1 MVNHP
6 GGEESGSESL
16 VFFSRIFN
24 LRSPVQL
31 DLKKV
36 ALFGISLTT
45 THFHPSPDPQQ
56 KYQPATE
63 ATPQESLG
71 DRARSLTDSV
81 QHHYHHFY
89 DHRATKQDTCRRAKR
104 SSHMVSPSA
113 TTRRPKGT
121 VTHPRAHT
129 CGTPSVRRGGFLPKS
144 IDEPRSALIGVTIT
158 VPCHSYEHSLLPVSP
173 THHSL
178 QLIST

>member
-6 GGEESGSESL
+6 GGGESGSG
-16 VFFSRIFN
+16 VFGFFQSDLQPPF
-24 LRSPVQL
+24 PVQL

-89 DHRATKQDTCRRAKR
+89 DHWATKQDTCRRAKR
-104 SSHMVSPSA
+104 SS
-113 TTRRPKGT
+113 
-121 VTHPRAHT
+121 
-129 CGTPSVRRGGFLPKS
+129 
-144 IDEPRSALIGVTIT
+144 
-158 VPCHSYEHSLLPVSP
+158 P
-173 THHSL
+173 TG
-178 QLIST
+178 IP

>member
-1 MVNHP
+1 MTARDHSPTLYNTTII
-6 GGEESGSESL
+6 
-16 VFFSRIFN
+16 IF
-24 LRSPVQL
+24 
-31 DLKKV
+31 
-36 ALFGISLTT
+36 TT
-45 THFHPSPDPQQ
+45 
-56 KYQPATE
+56 
-63 ATPQESLG
+63 G
-71 DRARSLTDSV
+71 
-81 QHHYHHFY
+81 
-89 DHRATKQDTCRRAKR
+89 ATKQDQCRRAKR
-104 SSHMVSPSA
+104 SSHGSPSA